1 MRVCDLVEDPE
12 ALLNSLAEPAAS
24 QWRSLSAEPLGVF
37 NQWDRVEHLL
47 CAAQQQAPY
56 ELSLS
61 EALYKLYAYSNQFNK
76 AQVFINWVLTQ
87 SSQTCNLPADPLTA
101 RAQHSQRKPLT
112 RAARYYL
119 YALKA
124 NAFVALRQGELTQA
138 QALVTQL
145 QLLDPLDQVGG
156 SVVVALVERMSDEEF
171 IEAY

>member
-1 MRVCDLVEDPE
+1 MRVCDLVEGPE

-24 QWRSLSAEPLGVF
+24 QWRSLSSEPLGVF

-47 CAAQQQAPY
+47 CAAQQQAPN

-61 EALYKLYAYSNQFNK
+61 EALYKLYAYSNQFAK
-76 AQVFINWVLTQ
+76 AQVFINWVLHQ
-87 SSQTCNLPADPLTA
+87 SSQTCNLPVDPLVA
-101 RAQHSQRKPLT
+101 SAQHSQQGSLS

-124 NAFVALRQGELTQA
+124 NAFVALRQGELSRA

-145 QLLDPLDQVGG
+145 QLLDPLDQVGS
-156 SVVVALVERMSDEEF
+156 SVVVALVERMSEEEYA
-171 IEAY
+171 EA